1 VSWFG
6 EGVSKSFYHGS
17 NMALFS
23 VFLPT
28 SELDHRLELLVDIAP
43 SFDPLNF

>member
-6 EGVSKSFYHGS
+6 EGLSKYFYHGGH
-17 NMALFS
+17 MGLFS

-28 SELDHRLELLVDIAP
+28 SELDHHLELPADIAP